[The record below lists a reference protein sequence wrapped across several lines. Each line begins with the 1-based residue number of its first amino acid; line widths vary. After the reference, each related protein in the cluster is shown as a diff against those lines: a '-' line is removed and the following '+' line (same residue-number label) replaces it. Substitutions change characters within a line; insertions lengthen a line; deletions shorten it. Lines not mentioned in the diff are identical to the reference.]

1 MIFLNYFTLAERYEG
16 MISELM
22 KVGDSQDRYYY
33 GTSERLIIHFFGGK
47 VEVVLEF
54 NRFDPYM
61 NLDLIKTEK
70 DARGKGYASK
80 VMNIITESADK
91 FGVNMELD
99 AIPQDNEGLSRTE
112 LINFY
117 KKFGFEFIGEYG
129 MDFMRRKYKT
139 Q

>member
-1 MIFLNYFTLAERYEG
+1 MIFLDYFTLAERYEG
-16 MISELM
+16 MISDIIKSSEP
-22 KVGDSQDRYYY
+22 QDWR
-33 GTSERLIIHFFGGK
+33 GFNTSDKISLRFFGGK
-47 VEVVLEF
+47 VDVVLEF

>member
-1 MIFLNYFTLAERYEG
+1 MIFLDYFTLAERYEG
-16 MISELM
+16 MISDLM
-22 KVGDSQDRYYY
+22 KLSEPQDWR
-33 GTSERLIIHFFGGK
+33 GFNSSEKVSLHFFGGK
-47 VEVVLEF
+47 VKVVLEF
-54 NRFDPYM
+54 NPFDPYM
-61 NLDLIKTEK
+61 NLDYIGAEK
-70 DARGKGYASK
+70 DARGKGYATK
-80 VMNIITESADK
+80 VMNIIIKSADK

-117 KKFGFEFIGEYG
+117 KKFGFEFIDEYG